1 MSEVLHAN
9 IFFFITGIAVI
20 VFTMLLCIVLYHVI
34 KILKSVRKVIDRI
47 EAGSEVIAEDLQSF
61 RAYFAEQ
68 SIIARVIRAMMGNS
82 RTAGSSV
89 KRPASS
95 PKKEVRKIAKTELKI
110 NDED

>member
-9 IFFFITGIAVI
+9 IFFFVTGIAVI
-20 VFTMLLCIVLYHVI
+20 VFTMLLCIVLYHLI
-34 KILKSVRKVIDRI
+34 KILKSVRRVIDRI

-82 RTAGSSV
+82 RTAGSGA
-89 KRPASS
+89 KRSPSPA
-95 PKKEVRKIAKTELKI
+95 KKEVHKIAKTELKI
-110 NDED
+110 RDED

>member
-20 VFTMLLCIVLYHVI
+20 VFTMLLCVALYHAI
-34 KILKSVRKVIDRI
+34 KILKSVRRVMDRI

-68 SIIARVIRAMMGNS
+68 SPFARFLRAILGERRD
-82 RTAGSSV
+82 RTAP
-89 KRPASS
+89 KARPAAT
-95 PKKEVRKIAKTELKI
+95 PKKAERKIAKTELKI
-110 NDED
+110 TDED